1 VNSSKPLSVLHFITE
16 LSIGGAQVALFR
28 LLKHLDRER
37 FSQSVVCLYNGDG
50 VIAEKIRALGIPVT
64 DLNMSNKLRLD
75 AFWRFYR
82 LLQNQ
87 QPLILHTWMFHA
99 NIPGRVLGRIAGI
112 PVIISSERTMGQE
125 GKFRQRSDHFTA
137 ALSDRIVCVSENV
150 AKYAEQTIHLPA
162 EKLVVIPNGVD
173 PNDYRNLPSKAE
185 ARNLSQLPD
194 SAFIIGTIGRMH
206 RVKGLYILLAAFA
219 QLAELNRSVHLL
231 FVGEGTD
238 RQLLIDQAQD
248 FGLNSK
254 VTFLAFQK
262 DIPKLLPA
270 LDLFVAASL
279 HEGMPN
285 AVIEAMAA
293 GLPVVATDVGG
304 TPEVV
309 QDGQTGFLVPPGEY
323 EALAISICKLLEDP
337 DLRCRMGK
345 EGKER
350 VAKYFSI
357 EQMTQQFEQ
366 LYEQLLVEKG
376 VLE

>member
-1 VNSSKPLSVLHFITE
+1 MNIYRIIHFITD
-16 LSIGGAQVALFR
+16 LSTGGAQVSLFR
-28 LLKHLDRER
+28 LLKQLDRER

-50 VIAEKIRALGIPVT
+50 LIAEQIRSLGIPVI

-82 LLQNQ
+82 LLQEQ

-112 PVIISSERTMGQE
+112 PVIISSERTMRQE
-125 GKFRQRSDHFTA
+125 GKFRQLSNRYTA
-137 ALSDRIVCVSENV
+137 SLSDRIVCVSVNV
-150 AKYAEQTIHLPA
+150 AKYTEQTIHLPP

-173 PNDYRNLPSKAE
+173 RNDYRNLPSKAE
-185 ARNLSQLPD
+185 ARRLFQLPD
-194 SAFIIGTIGRMH
+194 SALIIGAIGRMH
-206 RVKGLYILLAAFA
+206 RVKGLNILLSAFA
-219 QLAELNRSVHLL
+219 QLAELRGSVHLL
-231 FVGEGTD
+231 FVGEGSV
-238 RQLLIDQAQD
+238 RQLLIDQTHD

-270 LDLFVAASL
+270 LDLFVSASL

-285 AVIEAMAA
+285 AVLEAMAA

-309 QDGQTGFLVPPGEY
+309 QDGQTGFLVPPGEF
-323 EALAISICKLLEDP
+323 EALAISIDKLLEDP

-350 VAKYFSI
+350 VARYFSI
-357 EQMTQQFEQ
+357 EQMSQQYEQ

-376 VLE
+376 GQK

>member
-1 VNSSKPLSVLHFITE
+1 MNSSKPLSVLHFITE

-28 LLKHLDRER
+28 LLKHLDKER

-50 VIAEKIRALGIPVT
+50 AIAAQIRTLGIPVT

-82 LLQNQ
+82 LLQEQ

-112 PVIISSERTMGQE
+112 PVIISSIRTMGQE
-125 GKFRQRSDHFTA
+125 GIFRHRSDRFTA

-150 AKYAEQTIHLPA
+150 AKYAEQTIHLPP
-162 EKLVVIPNGVD
+162 EKLVVVPNGVD
-173 PNDYRNLPSKAE
+173 PNDYRSLPSKAE

-194 SAFIIGTIGRMH
+194 SALIIGAIGRMH
-206 RVKGLYILLAAFA
+206 RVKGLSILLRAFA
-219 QLAELNRSVHLL
+219 QLAELHRTVHLL
-231 FVGEGTD
+231 FVGEGPD

-270 LDLFVAASL
+270 LDLFVSASL

-285 AVIEAMAA
+285 AILEAMAA

-350 VAKYFSI
+350 VAKNFSI

>member
-1 VNSSKPLSVLHFITE
+1 
-16 LSIGGAQVALFR
+16 
-28 LLKHLDRER
+28 
-37 FSQSVVCLYNGDG
+37 
-50 VIAEKIRALGIPVT
+50 
-64 DLNMSNKLRLD
+64 MRLD

-82 LLQNQ
+82 LLQEQ

-112 PVIISSERTMGQE
+112 PVIISSIRTMGQE
-125 GKFRQRSDHFTA
+125 GIFRHRSDRFTA

-150 AKYAEQTIHLPA
+150 AKYAEQTIHLPP
-162 EKLVVIPNGVD
+162 EKLVVVPNGVD
-173 PNDYRNLPSKAE
+173 PNDYRSLPSKAE

-194 SAFIIGTIGRMH
+194 SALIIGAIGRMH
-206 RVKGLYILLAAFA
+206 RVKGLSILLRAFA
-219 QLAELNRSVHLL
+219 QLAELHRTVHLL
-231 FVGEGTD
+231 FVGEGPD

-270 LDLFVAASL
+270 LDLFVSASL

-285 AVIEAMAA
+285 AILEAMAA

-350 VAKYFSI
+350 VAKNFSI